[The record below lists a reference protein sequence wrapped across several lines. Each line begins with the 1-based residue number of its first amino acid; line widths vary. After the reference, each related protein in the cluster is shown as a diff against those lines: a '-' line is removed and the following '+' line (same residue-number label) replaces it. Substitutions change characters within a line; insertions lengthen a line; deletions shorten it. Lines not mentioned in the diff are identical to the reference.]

1 MPSGERIYRRTQA
14 GTDAHVS
21 GDTAVPADYRRMLAL
36 LEADTHFDVIR
47 GCLRQYPDKL
57 LLEWLAEL
65 EEIGLIEYVEAD
77 DPSDLDFTAF
87 FASKQPKGSTLLPED
102 TQGLEKAA
110 LAAGRLLA
118 RTGASVSEA
127 RLKNRPAWPMPASK
141 TVVLIVEDDPDQLAL
156 ADLRVSMA
164 GYIVRVA
171 RSARELVEG
180 LRQDA
185 RVDILLLD
193 VMLPDGNGFEILA
206 KMRRHPKLTLLP
218 IVMLT
223 AKDEAADMKKG
234 MALGA
239 DAYVTKPYS
248 KNILVDTIRKVLK
261 QPAPA

>member
-1 MPSGERIYRRTQA
+1 MPAGERIYRRTQA
-14 GTDAHVS
+14 GSNAHTS
-21 GDTAVPADYRRMLAL
+21 GDTAVPADYRRILAV
-36 LEADTHFDVIR
+36 LEGDTHFDVVR

-57 LLEWLAEL
+57 LEEWLAEL
-65 EEIGLIEYVEAD
+65 EEVGLIEYVVAE
-77 DPSDLDFTAF
+77 DPSDLDFTVF
-87 FASKQPKGSTLLPED
+87 FAARPAKGGTLLPED
-102 TQGLEKAA
+102 TQSLAKAA

-127 RLKNRPAWPMPASK
+127 RLKNRPAWPMPPSK
-141 TVVLIVEDDPDQLAL
+141 TTVLIVEDDPDQLAL

-164 GYIVRVA
+164 GYVVRVA
-171 RSARELVEG
+171 RSAKELVEA
-180 LRQDA
+180 LKTDSRI
-185 RVDILLLD
+185 DILLLD
-193 VMLPDGNGFEILA
+193 VMLPDGNGFDILA

-223 AKDEAADMKKG
+223 AKDEAEDMKKG

-261 QPAPA
+261 QSAPA